1 MTQLDM
7 WKENGSWR
15 VRKQD
20 EENTPINLNTRRGAA
35 YVLQLQQRLSD
46 ALAAQKPTRGRPR
59 KQVGPAE
66 NK

>member
-7 WKENGSWR
+7 WKENGSWHI
-15 VRKQD
+15 RKLD
-20 EENTPINLNTRRGAA
+20 EKDTPINLNTRRGAA

-46 ALAAQKPTRGRPR
+46 ALAAQKPMRGRPR
-59 KQVGPAE
+59 KQAGPTE

>member
-7 WKENGSWR
+7 WKENGSWHI
-15 VRKQD
+15 RKHS
-20 EENTPINLNTRRGAA
+20 EAPINLNTRRGAA
-35 YVLQLQQRLSD
+35 YVLQLQQRLAD

-59 KQVGPAE
+59 KKAGPTE